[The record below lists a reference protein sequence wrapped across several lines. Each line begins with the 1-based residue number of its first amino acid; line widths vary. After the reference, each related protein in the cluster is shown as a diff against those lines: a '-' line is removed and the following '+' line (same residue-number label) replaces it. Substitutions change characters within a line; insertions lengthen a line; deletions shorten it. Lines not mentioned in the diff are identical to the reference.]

1 MLNSNIT
8 PIPQNF
14 FTQFFRLWSIKTNP
28 PSNYCI
34 IIFRH
39 DDEKYS
45 LDVINKASYYN
56 RTKRRMISLKICFV
70 GWMFETLHI
79 VFAIMAPQLYELGMP
94 GTQYLKVL
102 IMFLAIPLLHL
113 MNDDDIKSAIAENG
127 WNHGIKHILT
137 F

>member
-1 MLNSNIT
+1 METRNVL
-8 PIPQNF
+8 
-14 FTQFFRLWSIKTNP
+14 
-28 PSNYCI
+28 
-34 IIFRH
+34 FRH

-45 LDVINKASYYN
+45 LDVINMVSYNN
-56 RTKRRMISLKICFV
+56 RTKRRMISLKICYV

-79 VFAIMAPQLYELGMP
+79 VFAIMAPQLYDLGMS

-113 MNDDDIKSAIAENG
+113 MNDDGIKSAIAEKG
-127 WNHGIKHILT
+127 WHHGIKHILT